1 MSTHVGRSWN
11 GIAEEKRAVNP
22 EAYPDIKA
30 IAVIYGAITTY
41 GVDIETQVSLAN
53 AIVAVVKHEKI
64 QKTLIE
70 DDKLFIIL
78 DLFVFSYAQDA
89 ASAKYHPWLTAEPKS
104 LDPEDEA
111 QLKTLRSALSARL
124 WDVSTLAEF
133 TAKYSPTSKFVQ
145 RLISWLS
152 IDEAQ
157 MLVCACSI
165 LRNLASS
172 DRNATDMVKN
182 LKIHLLLISLL
193 DKSSS
198 LQVLEESIRLMKNL
212 AVPAA
217 NKKELGNFESVTLL
231 WSKFESPTL
240 HYAAASLVRQLLRG
254 CFDNIYQFLG
264 PSVSEKSDSHT
275 SRLLQLY
282 SNTNDAAMKTEVAR
296 TIVEMWRT
304 ANSGNSE
311 EMRYQLLGV
320 EKAVREAN
328 LRPDEMVKPVVAM
341 IIESENPSL
350 VTEGWFGLALMANS
364 EDWAEAVYNAICGD
378 TTKDT
383 FKAAVS
389 SQDTHS
395 KDRDN
400 ARILADR
407 LLKHGVSLIPR
418 HK

>member
-1 MSTHVGRSWN
+1 M
-11 GIAEEKRAVNP
+11 
-22 EAYPDIKA
+22 YPDIKA
-30 IAVIYGAITTY
+30 ISVIYQAIKTH
-41 GVDIETQVSLAN
+41 GVDIEAQVSLAN
-53 AIVAVVKHEKI
+53 AIIAVLKHEKI

-70 DDKLFIIL
+70 DDMVFITL

-89 ASAKYHPWLTAEPKS
+89 ASAKYHPWLTAEPES
-104 LDPEDEA
+104 HYPALDREDEV
-111 QLKTLRSALSARL
+111 QLKALRSALSARL
-124 WDVSTLAEF
+124 WDMTTLAEF
-133 TAKYSPTSKFVQ
+133 SAKYSPTSKVVQ
-145 RLISWLS
+145 RIISWLS
-152 IDEAQ
+152 IDESE

-182 LKIHLLLISLL
+182 LKIHRLLISLL
-193 DKSSS
+193 DNSSS
-198 LQVLEESIRLMKNL
+198 LQVLEESIRLMRNL
-212 AVPAA
+212 AVPVA

-240 HYAAASLVRQLLRG
+240 HYAVASLVRQLLRG
-254 CFDNIYQFLG
+254 CFDNVYQFLS
-264 PSVSEKSDSHT
+264 PNVSDKGDSYA

-304 ANSGNSE
+304 ANTGNSE
-311 EMRYQLLGV
+311 EVRYQVFGV
-320 EKAVREAN
+320 EKAVREVN
-328 LRPDEMVKPVVAM
+328 LRPDELVKPVVAM
-341 IIESENPSL
+341 ILESENPSL
-350 VTEGWFGLALMANS
+350 VTEGWFGLALMASS
-364 EDWAEAVYNAICGD
+364 EDWAEAIYNAICGD
-378 TTKDT
+378 ATKDV

-407 LLKHGVSLIPR
+407 LLKHSVSLIPR
-418 HK
+418 HNHLPDHTG